1 MHTHTQLTFL
11 YCCVAHR
18 HSGHPQQQLAQCCVR
33 VQSPIMPLFVWPPCP
48 CVSVNLV
55 DVYLPCGVTHR
66 NTGDPQQQLAQ
77 LQLLHAR
84 AVANQQLRL
93 RVNKARR
100 QLMAEA
106 RLAAVLAGRSAGRSL
121 WCWWEQLPNMLNI
134 IY

>member
-1 MHTHTQLTFL
+1 MH
-11 YCCVAHR
+11 
-18 HSGHPQQQLAQCCVR
+18 
-33 VQSPIMPLFVWPPCP
+33 
-48 CVSVNLV
+48 
-55 DVYLPCGVTHR
+55 LPCGVTHR
-66 NTGDPQQQLAQ
+66 NTGEPQQQLAQ
-77 LQLLHAR
+77 LQLLRAR

-134 IY
+134 IYLLLFIIYQGIRDNALMQQPPVCMKSCALALG